1 MEPFK
6 CCECEKVFFS
16 LPWWGTLD
24 TCLNA
29 VPRLK
34 ARMLRRGRWSILT
47 LKVLLCHGLDT
58 FGTRGILV
66 VSVIGDETK

>member
-1 MEPFK
+1 
-6 CCECEKVFFS
+6 
-16 LPWWGTLD
+16 
-24 TCLNA
+24 